1 MYKEVKQYNDDI
13 LKALKENEEMCER
26 YKNEIKELK
35 KKIPEYT
42 DIKNNQ
48 STKNLPY
55 ITIEQKFGKK

>member
-35 KKIPEYT
+35 KKDTRIYR
-42 DIKNNQ
+42 
-48 STKNLPY
+48 Y
-55 ITIEQKFGKK
+55 